1 MENIDRH
8 LIDNA
13 MYNIDMAKTSRT
25 EQTNER
31 WTKEELALVDAKAK
45 FHSMSRSEWIRTT
58 SINAELTI
66 TMQKNLKKSEL

>member
-45 FHSMSRSEWIRTT
+45 FHGMSRSEWIRTT
-58 SINAELTI
+58 SLNAEI
-66 TMQKNLKKSEL
+66 KVTMPDVLIKS

>member
-13 MYNIDMAKTSRT
+13 MYNIDMAKTTRDVQS
-25 EQTNER
+25 NER

-45 FHSMSRSEWIRTT
+45 FYSMSRSEWIRTA

-66 TMQKNLKKSEL
+66 TMQENLKKSEL

>member
-58 SINAELTI
+58 SLNAEI
-66 TMQKNLKKSEL
+66 KVTMPDVLIKS

>member
-13 MYNIDMAKTSRT
+13 MYNIDMAKTIRT

-45 FHSMSRSEWIRTT
+45 FHGMSRSEWIRTT
-58 SINAELTI
+58 SLNAEI
-66 TMQKNLKKSEL
+66 KVTMPDVLIKF

>member
-58 SINAELTI
+58 SLNAEI
-66 TMQKNLKKSEL
+66 KVTMPDVLIKF

>member
-13 MYNIDMAKTSRT
+13 MYNTDMAKTSRT

-45 FHSMSRSEWIRTT
+45 FHGMSRSEWIRTT
-58 SINAELTI
+58 SLNAEI
-66 TMQKNLKKSEL
+66 KVTMPDVLIKS